1 MQLSSEQKSAVSPGE
16 GSAAASNSKERPAL
30 AIISGQPTPYRLH
43 FLGRVAR
50 ELNEVRL
57 YSVFTHEG
65 GDNAWKVAPPQEINP
80 VLFGPGEDARN
91 QDKLKYAWREWR
103 RGGRV
108 IRWMQ
113 EAGINAVLLVGY
125 NDPGR
130 LRILRYCARRG
141 IPCFLFGDS
150 NIAGERASG
159 VKAVLKKMFVGS
171 VVRKCAAIMPCGSM
185 GRKYF
190 MKYGARAEQIFLC
203 PYEPDYELIFKLSQE
218 QVRGAMARFA
228 LDPDRRRIVFSGRLT
243 WQKRPDLMVDAFVKI
258 ADSRPNWDLLILGD
272 GELRQSL
279 EARIPSGLRGRVVFT
294 GFLNDQ
300 ATVSALYR
308 ASDVLVLPSD
318 FEPWALVVNEA
329 AAAGLA
335 IVATDKVGAAAEL
348 VRDGVNGFI
357 FPAGDLQKLR
367 DRLLEVTDESRVE
380 HFKAASAGV
389 LSDWRMTADPVNG
402 LRQALRSC
410 GLVHQTH

>member
-1 MQLSSEQKSAVSPGE
+1 MQVSSEQKLMVASGG
-16 GSAAASNSKERPAL
+16 GSAAPADSKERPAL

-43 FLGRVAR
+43 FLVRVAR
-50 ELNEVRL
+50 ELSEVRL

-65 GDNAWKVAPPQEINP
+65 GDNAWTVTAPSEINP
-80 VLFGPGEDARN
+80 LSFGPGENALD

-108 IRWMQ
+108 IRWMK

-130 LRILRYCARRG
+130 LRILRYCGRRG

-150 NIAGERASG
+150 NIAGERVSG
-159 VKAVLKKMFVGS
+159 IKAAVKRLFVGR
-171 VVRKCAAIMPCGSM
+171 VVKRCAGVMPCGSM

-203 PYEPDYELIFKLSQE
+203 PYEPDYELIASVTQE
-218 QVRGAMARFA
+218 QVRAAMDRFGLA
-228 LDPDRRRIVFSGRLT
+228 PQRRRIVFSGRLT
-243 WQKRPDLMVDAFVKI
+243 RVKRPDLVVDAFLKI
-258 ADSRPNWDLLILGD
+258 AGSRPRWDLLMLGEGD
-272 GELRQSL
+272 LRASL
-279 EARIPSGLRGRVVFT
+279 EQRIPSELRGRVVFT
-294 GFLNDQ
+294 GFINDQ

-308 ASDVLVLPSD
+308 ACDVLVLPSD

-335 IVATDKVGAAAEL
+335 IVATDMVGAAVEL
-348 VRDGVNGFI
+348 VRDGINGFI
-357 FPAGDLQKLR
+357 FPAGDLQKLA
-367 DRLLEVTDESRVE
+367 DRLLEVTDESQIE
-380 HFKAASAGV
+380 LLKANSAGV
-389 LSDWRMTADPVNG
+389 LNDWRATADPVNG

-410 GLVHQTH
+410 GVVRQTV